1 MVVFL
6 STFILGSIV
15 TQYTL
20 SNYFANMKT
29 YEYLANSIL
38 ILKHNLPGVFEQNIY
53 NATVNGSLWTLPVEF
68 LCYVACYL
76 VWRMGLTKEKIMAY
90 TIPLFAFGYILMH
103 IILTE
108 NKLLIS
114 ALRPCAMFYCG
125 MLLDTYR
132 DRVRVRI
139 QYVLLNFIGII
150 LCTYLEV
157 LEYGIILFLPYI
169 LIYVA
174 FGTKKKLSYFGR
186 KYEISYGMYLC
197 AWPIQQTIVML
208 FGGKMNPIV
217 NFLISIPMIITAG
230 LLLQILENRY
240 MAK

>member
-1 MVVFL
+1 M
-6 STFILGSIV
+6 
-15 TQYTL
+15 
-20 SNYFANMKT
+20 
-29 YEYLANSIL
+29 
-38 ILKHNLPGVFEQNIY
+38 
-53 NATVNGSLWTLPVEF
+53 
-68 LCYVACYL
+68 
-76 VWRMGLTKEKIMAY
+76 
-90 TIPLFAFGYILMH
+90 
-103 IILTE
+103 
-108 NKLLIS
+108 
-114 ALRPCAMFYCG
+114 
-125 MLLDTYR
+125 
-132 DRVRVRI
+132 
-139 QYVLLNFIGII
+139 
-150 LCTYLEV
+150 
-157 LEYGIILFLPYI
+157 FLPYI